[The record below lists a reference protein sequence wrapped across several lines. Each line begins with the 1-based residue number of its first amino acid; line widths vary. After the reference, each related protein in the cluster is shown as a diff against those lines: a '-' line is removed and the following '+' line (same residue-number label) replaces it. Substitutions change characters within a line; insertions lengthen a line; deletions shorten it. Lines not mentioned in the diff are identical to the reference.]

1 MNLDENG
8 FDKNY
13 SPDSFILSEEILR
26 NRNMLSLEQL
36 IHTPQTAS
44 TTEAYT
50 LVNTT
55 VNEDGETDHQRR

>member
-13 SPDSFILSEEILR
+13 NPDPFILSEEIQR
-26 NRNMLSLEQL
+26 NRNMLSLEKL
-36 IHTPQTAS
+36 IRTPQTAS

-55 VNEDGETDHQRR
+55 VNEDGETEHQPR